1 MFLKVIL
8 ILTVMVGISSSSAIN
23 LQKFH
28 FSNSPV
34 YATLEDS
41 LLKEGH
47 VKTDYKYILV
57 GSYNYVRAPF
67 VELDNNNR
75 SRDIIKWMHTLNIG
89 GAYRFSE
96 NLQLGLS
103 TFFTYQKAIPSD
115 EESDYD
121 KEFSLGDTTV
131 DLKYKIFEKNRL
143 ALAFTPRLYLNT
155 GDEQYYTSNEE
166 IGFYLGFALEKAFKY
181 FQLTLNLGHKE
192 NKNAVFK
199 EVDHE
204 QQLHTA
210 IGGLVPITENL
221 DVTAEFFRDTPYDSD
236 IEQIPSELDLGLR
249 YELSKY
255 SAVFGGVGTGS
266 LDSDDSTD
274 LRLYA
279 GYKYYPGRGHVAPL
293 PVKKDTMVKQ
303 KKTKKIKKEEKVY
316 GEFFKYLNI
325 YFDTSSSA
333 ITKLEAMKIDKMIE
347 ILSEQKKIS
356 KIIVEGYTSKVGSA
370 ALNKKLSNKRIKSA
384 VDYITKRGVD
394 VKLIQKVSY
403 GNELADEEDANKTTD
418 RKVMFRIY
426 RDR

>member
-34 YATLEDS
+34 YATLEGS
-41 LLKEGH
+41 LLEDGH
-47 VKTDYKYILV
+47 VNTDYKYIFV

-75 SRDIIKWMHTLNIG
+75 SKDIIRWMHTLNVG
-89 GAYRFSE
+89 GAYRFSK
-96 NLQLGLS
+96 NLQVGLS

-115 EESDYD
+115 EENNYD

-131 DLKYKIFEKNRL
+131 DLKYKIFEQSRL

-155 GDEQYYTSNEE
+155 GDEEYYTSNGE

-181 FQLTLNLGHKE
+181 FQVTLNLGHKE
-192 NKNAVFK
+192 NKNAEFK
-199 EVDHE
+199 EVNHE

-210 IGGLVPITENL
+210 VGGLVPLTENL
-221 DVTAEFFRDTPYDSD
+221 DLTAEFFRDTPYDSD
-236 IEQIPSELDLGLR
+236 IDQIPSELDVGVR

-255 SAVFGGVGTGS
+255 SALFGGVGTGS
-266 LDSDDSTD
+266 LDSDESTD

-279 GYKYYPGRGHVAPL
+279 GYKYYPKEGDSTPL
-293 PVKKDTMVKQ
+293 PIKKDKMIKE

-316 GEFFKYLNI
+316 GQFFKYMNI

-333 ITKLEAMKIDKMIE
+333 ITKLESMKIDKMIE
-347 ILSEQKKIS
+347 VLSEEEKIS
-356 KIIVEGYTSKVGSA
+356 KIVVEGYTSKVGSA
-370 ALNKKLSNKRIKSA
+370 ALNKRLSNKRIKSA
-384 VDYITKRGVD
+384 VDYITKKGID

-403 GNELADEEDANKTTD
+403 GNEMADETDANKTTD

-426 RDR
+426 RNR